1 MLDLIA
7 SSLFFLITLSPT
19 FLGIAMILDMEN

>member
-1 MLDLIA
+1 MIDFIGMA
-7 SSLFFLITLSPT
+7 LFFLITLSPT